1 MVREKGLHDSQ
12 SNWTGRILIRLTN
25 FVGARVTGTLVCR
38 KYIVSGSCK
47 KKKYV
52 LKALLETFSESPT
65 SLATSY

>member
-1 MVREKGLHDSQ
+1 MIG
-12 SNWTGRILIRLTN
+12 LTN
-25 FVGARVTGTLVCR
+25 FVVSRQSG
-38 KYIVSGSCK
+38 KYIVRGSCK

>member
-1 MVREKGLHDSQ
+1 MVNISYVVVVR
-12 SNWTGRILIRLTN
+12 
-25 FVGARVTGTLVCR
+25 
-38 KYIVSGSCK
+38 